1 MLKVNASLG
10 EIYIY
15 DTIGKD
21 WYGGGVDAKQVI
33 DALDGLGGK
42 RAIVRI
48 NSPGGTADEGI
59 AIFNALKRYHG
70 GVDTIVDALAASAAS
85 VIALAGENRLT
96 APGARWMIH
105 RAMTVS
111 VGNAEDMR
119 KAADT
124 LQKYDESL
132 VEIYAQ
138 YIPQDPS
145 KIMDMLTA
153 ETWFSASDAVE
164 VGLSN
169 GTVAEVVDTAPM
181 NAAWFTK
188 APDDLLAAPK
198 AIFQPKVQSASFMQK
213 FYSR

>member
-1 MLKVNASLG
+1 MLKINASLG

-42 RAIVRI
+42 RAVVRI

-59 AIFNALKRYHG
+59 AIYNALKRYPG

-85 VIALAGENRLT
+85 VVALAGENRLT

-105 RAMTVS
+105 RAMTVA
-111 VGNAEDMR
+111 VGNAMDMQ
-119 KAADT
+119 KAAET
-124 LQKYDESL
+124 LATYDASL

-153 ETWFSASDAVE
+153 ETWFSANDAVE

-169 GTVAEVVDTAPM
+169 GTVADVVDTMPM

-188 APDDLLAAPK
+188 APDDLLSAPK

>member
-21 WYGGGVDAKQVI
+21 WFGGGIDSKQVI
-33 DALDGLGGK
+33 DALNELGGK
-42 RAIVRI
+42 RALVRI
-48 NSPGGTADEGI
+48 NSPGGVADEGI

-70 GVDTIVDALAASAAS
+70 GVDTVVDALAASAAS
-85 VIALAGENRLT
+85 VIALAGESRLT

-119 KAADT
+119 KAADV
-124 LQKYDESL
+124 LQAYDDSL
-132 VEIYAQ
+132 VEIYSQ
-138 YIPQDPS
+138 YMPEGQD
-145 KIMDMLTA
+145 ILALMTE
-153 ETWFSASDAVE
+153 ETWFTSESAIEA
-164 VGLSN
+164 GLSN
-169 GTVAEVVDTAPM
+169 GTVASVEMPAAM
-181 NAAWFTK
+181 NAAWFK
-188 APDDLLAAPK
+188 HVPEDLVAAPMAMFK
-198 AIFQPKVQSASFMQK
+198 PKIQSASFMQK